1 MEKNNEE
8 TGIVI
13 TITTGVKRTKL
24 KAKYNL
30 NTYDDY
36 LKATRDMLNFF
47 ECSTG
52 RLNFEDTQLLLD
64 DNLNISF
71 KTLKQPKI
79 YR

>member
-1 MEKNNEE
+1 MNNKE

-13 TITTGVKRTKL
+13 TITSGVNRTKF
-24 KAKYNL
+24 KAKYNF

-64 DNLNISF
+64 DNLNITF

-79 YR
+79 FR

>member
-1 MEKNNEE
+1 MNNKE
-8 TGIVI
+8 TGIVV
-13 TITTGVKRTKL
+13 TITSGVKRTKL

-30 NTYDDY
+30 NAYDDY

-47 ECSTG
+47 DCSTG

-64 DNLNISF
+64 EKLDITF

-79 YR
+79 FR

>member
-1 MEKNNEE
+1 MNNKE

-24 KAKYNL
+24 KTKYNL

-36 LKATRDMLNFF
+36 LKATRDVLNFF
-47 ECSTG
+47 ECSVG

-64 DNLNISF
+64 DNLDITF

>member
-1 MEKNNEE
+1 MNNEQ
-8 TGIVI
+8 TGIVV

-24 KAKYNL
+24 KARYTF

-47 ECSTG
+47 DCSTG

-64 DNLNISF
+64 ENLDISF

>member
-1 MEKNNEE
+1 MNNEE

-36 LKATRDMLNFF
+36 LKVTRDMLNFF
-47 ECSTG
+47 DCSTG
-52 RLNFEDTQLLLD
+52 RVNFEDTQLLLD

-79 YR
+79 FR

>member
-1 MEKNNEE
+1 MMNTQE
-8 TGIVI
+8 TGIVV

-47 ECSTG
+47 ECSVG
-52 RLNFEDTQLLLD
+52 RLYFEDTQLLQD
-64 DNLNISF
+64 DNLNITF

-79 YR
+79 FR

>member
-1 MEKNNEE
+1 MNNEQ
-8 TGIVI
+8 TGIVV
-13 TITTGVKRTKL
+13 TITTGKNRTKL
-24 KAKYNL
+24 KAKYNF

-47 ECSTG
+47 DCSTG
-52 RLNFEDTQLLLD
+52 RLNFDDTQLLLD
-64 DNLNISF
+64 DNLDITF

>member
-8 TGIVI
+8 TGIVV

-24 KAKYNL
+24 KSKYTFNC
-30 NTYDDY
+30 YDDY

-47 ECSTG
+47 ECSVG

-64 DNLNISF
+64 DNLDISY

>member
-1 MEKNNEE
+1 MNNKE
-8 TGIVI
+8 TGIVV
-13 TITTGVKRTKL
+13 TITSGVKRTKL
-24 KAKYNL
+24 KAKYNF

-36 LKATRDMLNFF
+36 LRATRDVLNFF
-47 ECSTG
+47 DCSVG

-64 DNLNISF
+64 DNLDITF